1 MTPYMRTI
9 SEGEGSHDPLAPLLL
24 VSVLAVLS
32 GATSYRQIA
41 RFIDAH
47 RLRLN
52 DWLGLQWQRAP
63 AHTAIRYAFLK
74 LSPEAV
80 EAAFRAHSAALAAV
94 SDPLEDCIAVDG
106 KTLKGSFDA
115 MAEKRAAQVLSA
127 FTHTQQIILGHISIQ
142 AKSNEIPAAQQL
154 IEELGLRGRVFTLDT
169 EHCQK
174 KPSRSHE
181 RPATTSSFRSR
192 PTSPRC

>member
-1 MTPYMRTI
+1 L
-9 SEGEGSHDPLAPLLL
+9 GPLLFI
-24 VSVLAVLS
+24 SVLAVLS
-32 GATSYRQIA
+32 GAKSYRQIA

-80 EAAFRAHSAALAAV
+80 EAAFRAHSAALAAA
-94 SDPLEDCIAVDG
+94 SDPPEDCIAVDG

-127 FTHTQQIILGHISIQ
+127 FTHTQQIILGHVSIQ
-142 AKSNEIPAAQQL
+142 AKSNEIPAAQEL
-154 IEELGLRGRVFTLDT
+154 IEELRLRGRVFTLDA

-174 KPSRSHE
+174 KPSRSRE
-181 RPATTSSFRSR
+181 RRVTTSSFRSR